1 MALLGNHYR
10 QGASPA
16 INHVGA
22 NQIGAHDR
30 QHAVQSGRVR
40 AGYVSQAKTDA
51 QTQAYPAGNGFDTAW
66 LLNPKA
72 GGMAWRPAGAGVFGL
87 TGLAG
92 RLMLAALSG
101 AGDLSAER
109 TEAILRTL
117 LSAGSG
123 TLTAAIEGRAPLSI
137 DFDGTGDLTGT
148 IVGLVELA
156 VALEGSGD
164 LDPEL
169 AGVVQAIVAWSGS
182 SAFSADL
189 AGLSLMLASFT
200 GSGTITLAALG
211 RFAMLVALSGSGDL
225 DATAFGTAHPSVALT
240 GSGDLDALI
249 RAFGD
254 MSVDIVVTGAGLS
267 TQSIA
272 NAVWAAVASANNDA
286 GTMGEKLNDAG
297 SAGNPWNT
305 LIEAGLTAE
314 QLLRIIAAAVAGAS
328 SGAPNGPIIFKGLDG
343 TTDRITGDIDAYG
356 NRTDVV
362 LDGE

>member
-1 MALLGNHYR
+1 
-10 QGASPA
+10 
-16 INHVGA
+16 
-22 NQIGAHDR
+22 
-30 QHAVQSGRVR
+30 
-40 AGYVSQAKTDA
+40 
-51 QTQAYPAGNGFDTAW
+51 
-66 LLNPKA
+66 
-72 GGMAWRPAGAGVFGL
+72 
-87 TGLAG
+87 
-92 RLMLAALSG
+92 
-101 AGDLSAER
+101 
-109 TEAILRTL
+109 
-117 LSAGSG
+117 
-123 TLTAAIEGRAPLSI
+123 
-137 DFDGTGDLTGT
+137 
-148 IVGLVELA
+148 
-156 VALEGSGD
+156 
-164 LDPEL
+164 
-169 AGVVQAIVAWSGS
+169 
-182 SAFSADL
+182 
-189 AGLSLMLASFT
+189 MLASFT
-200 GSGTITLAALG
+200 GSGSISLAALG

-272 NAVWAAVASANNDA
+272 NAVWAAVSSANNDA

-305 LIEAGLTAE
+305 MIEAGLTAE